1 MIKEEIELLLNNAAV
16 KAGYGEASL
25 TTSFSA
31 LPEVCDF
38 QCNGC
43 FALAKKLGKNP
54 LEIAENIVKNIENN
68 VNFEFFALKP
78 AFINIKITE
87 KCLSLLA
94 QKLLQDPNMGIE
106 KIGNKKVLIDYGG
119 PNIGKAMHIGH
130 IRSFNIGEALK
141 RLYRKFGFTVVSD
154 IFLGD
159 WGMPLG
165 LIIAQLEDEGVLEF
179 YFQGK
184 GKKPMLTLEMMNAAY
199 PKASLRKAEELEF
212 RAKAESYTLKFQRG
226 EEPYY
231 SIWKELREASVEAV
245 KKTSHKLN
253 ADFDLWNGEST
264 ASPYFDEVIKLFKD
278 KGLAKVS
285 DGALIVDVA
294 EEGEQI
300 PIPKKSPDEPQRYE
314 NPMPPIILQ
323 KSNGGEMYSTY
334 DIATIYYRNKL
345 YKPDILH
352 YVADN
357 RQSQHFTQVFRA
369 CRKAGF
375 APETLIHTGF
385 GTMNG
390 KDGKPFKTRDGGT
403 LKLEEFLSSI
413 QDKAKEKLK
422 ANNVAAGED
431 ISLKIAIGALK
442 FGDLST
448 SVEKDYVFDVD
459 KFLAFEG
466 KTGPYIQYT
475 ICRIKSI
482 LTRAQEEG
490 GEIIISSAE
499 EKNIIISLLKLIS
512 SYKICYEAKSLSALC
527 AACYDLASSFSVF
540 YNSCHILSESD
551 ETKRKSY
558 LSLLVLVK
566 KALENALDTL
576 AIEVP
581 EKM

>member
-1 MIKEEIELLLNNAAV
+1 MIKEEIEVLLNNAAV
-16 KAGYGEASL
+16 KAGYGEVNL
-25 TTSFSA
+25 TVSFSA
-31 LPEVCDF
+31 LPQVCDF
-38 QCNGC
+38 QSNGC
-43 FALAKKLGKNP
+43 FALAKKLGKAP
-54 LEIAENIVKNIENN
+54 LEIAENIVNNIENN
-68 VNFEFFALKP
+68 DKFEFFALKP
-78 AFINIKITE
+78 AFINVKVTNMY
-87 KCLSLLA
+87 LSKTAENILNDKNL
-94 QKLLQDPNMGIE
+94 GVE
-106 KIGNKKVLIDYGG
+106 KIDNKKVLIDYGG

-130 IRSFNIGEALK
+130 MRSFNIGEAMK
-141 RLYRKFGFTVVSD
+141 RLYRKLGFTVVSD

-165 LIIAQLEDEGVLEF
+165 LIIAQLEDEGVLEY
-179 YFQGK
+179 YFKGK
-184 GKKPMLTLEMMNAAY
+184 GSKPTLTLEMMNVAY
-199 PKASLRKAEELEF
+199 PKASLRKAEEPDF
-212 RAKAESYTLKFQRG
+212 KAKAEDYTLRFQRG
-226 EEPYY
+226 EQPYY
-231 SIWKELREASVEAV
+231 GIWQELRAVSVEAV

-278 KGLAKVS
+278 KGLARVS

-300 PIPKKSPDEPQRYE
+300 PIPKKTPDEPQRYE

-352 YVADN
+352 YIADN

-369 CRKAGF
+369 CKKAGF

-390 KDGKPFKTRDGGT
+390 KDGKPFKTREGGT
-403 LKLEEFLSSI
+403 LKLEEFLGSI
-413 QDKAKEKLK
+413 QDKAKEKLA
-422 ANNVAAGED
+422 ANNVDASED

-482 LTRAQEEG
+482 LAKANEEG
-490 GEIIISSAE
+490 GAIAIDSVE
-499 EKNIIISLLKLIS
+499 ERNIVLSLLKLIS
-512 SYKICYEAKSLSALC
+512 SYRICYEDKSLSSLC
-527 AACYDLASSFSVF
+527 LACYDLASNFSAF
-540 YNSCHILSESD
+540 YNACHILSEQN
-551 ETKRKSY
+551 EAKRKSY

-566 KALENALDTL
+566 KVLKNALDTL

>member
-1 MIKEEIELLLNNAAV
+1 MIKDTIENILNETAKKV
-16 KAGYGEASL
+16 GYGDVNL
-25 TTSFSA
+25 TVSFSA
-31 LPEVCDF
+31 LPQVCDF

-68 VNFEFFALKP
+68 DNFEFFALKP
-78 AFINIKITE
+78 AFINVKVKN
-87 KCLSLLA
+87 KCLSEIAQTLLND
-94 QKLLQDPNMGIE
+94 KNLGIE
-106 KIGNKKVLIDYGG
+106 KLGDKKVLIDYGG

-130 IRSFNIGEALK
+130 MRSFNIGEALK
-141 RLYRKFGFTVVSD
+141 RLYRKLGFNVVSD

-165 LIIAQLEDEGVLEF
+165 LIIAQLEDDGVLDY
-179 YFQGK
+179 YFKGQGN
-184 GKKPMLTLEMMNAAY
+184 KPTLTLEMMNEAY
-199 PKASLRKAEELEF
+199 PKASLRKSEEPEF
-212 RAKAESYTLKFQRG
+212 KTKAEDYTLRFQRG

-231 SIWKELREASVEAV
+231 GIWQQLREASVEAI
-245 KKTSHKLN
+245 KKTSIKLN

-278 KGLAKVS
+278 KGLTRIS

-300 PIPKKSPDEPQRYE
+300 PIPKKTPDEVQRYE

-323 KSNGGEMYSTY
+323 KANGGEMYSTY
-334 DIATIYYRNKL
+334 DIATIFYRTKL
-345 YKPDILH
+345 YSPDIIH
-352 YVADN
+352 YVSDN
-357 RQSQHFTQVFRA
+357 RQAQHFTQVFRA
-369 CRKAGF
+369 CKKAGF

-390 KDGKPFKTRDGGT
+390 QDGKPFKTREGGT
-403 LKLEEFLSSI
+403 LKLEEFLCSI

-422 ANNVAAGED
+422 SNNVEVNED
-431 ISLKIAIGALK
+431 ISLKIALGALK

-475 ICRIKSI
+475 ICRIKSV
-482 LTRAQEEG
+482 LNKANEEG
-490 GEIIISSAE
+490 GAIDISSAE
-499 EKNIIISLLKLIS
+499 EKNIVLSILKLIS
-512 SYKICYEAKSLSALC
+512 AYKLCFEDKSLSPLC
-527 AACYDLASSFSVF
+527 AASYDLASSFSAF
-540 YNSCHILSESD
+540 YNSCHILSEKD
-551 ETKRKSY
+551 EKRRKSY
-558 LSLLVLVK
+558 ISLLILVK
-566 KALENALDTL
+566 QMLENALDTL

-581 EKM
+581 DKM